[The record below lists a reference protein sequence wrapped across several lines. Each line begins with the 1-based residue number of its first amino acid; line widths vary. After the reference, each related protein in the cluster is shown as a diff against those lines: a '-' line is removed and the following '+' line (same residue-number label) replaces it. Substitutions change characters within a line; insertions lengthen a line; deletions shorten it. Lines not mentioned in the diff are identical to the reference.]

1 MSKNFLKK
9 ERLYVLSKKIIY
21 IRFIFVFILIILLSY
36 IYTIYVNKSIINNS
50 KSVHYRNIE
59 LNKKI
64 TLLEKV
70 LKKNNIELKKYKED
84 HHELSGMFNKY
95 TEAIKFN
102 IATAE
107 EIKFSLFTKDE
118 KILELEREINFY
130 KFIASS
136 KNVKDTIS
144 IKNFK
149 TSFSKED
156 GFIDYSFLLL
166 SNSNKSIIKGTFN
179 FYYDGFILNSNKPVV
194 RKNIK
199 SKEKKLKFKNYIQV
213 EGKIALPEDHSIN
226 VLYLDVKCNG
236 KIYNYKHEFVQF

>member
-1 MSKNFLKK
+1 MN
-9 ERLYVLSKKIIY
+9 
-21 IRFIFVFILIILLSY
+21 
-36 IYTIYVNKSIINNS
+36 
-50 KSVHYRNIE
+50 E
-59 LNKKI
+59 LNLVEENYNIWTKLPFDKKTI
-64 TLLEKV
+64 SKV
-70 LKKNNIELKKYKED
+70 RDLKKNNIELKKYKED
-84 HHELSGMFNKY
+84 HQELSGIFNKY

-107 EIKFSLFTKDE
+107 EIKFSLFEKDE
-118 KILELEREINFY
+118 KILDLEREINFY

-149 TSFSKED
+149 TIFSKED
-156 GFIDYSFLLL
+156 GFIGYSFLLL

-213 EGKIALPEDHSIN
+213 EGKITLPEDHSIN